1 MISFQSIS
9 TSPRKLCATSDQARA
24 SEPLAPAEPA
34 EPAMWCSCPRLRPSR
49 VLARL
54 LLEPPRHEEADPS
67 PHHDDQDQAADELRE
82 RELPAEEDPHHDPD
96 LEHEVRRGE
105 LERHRASRGSLPSGT
120 STSRSR
126 PPRSCTR
133 TRRRRAPWRARPCGG
148 RAPPS
153 ALLNARARDPR
164 LHDPGQREPEHERP
178 PDLPRHLERVPEPV
192 ADPLEHVHAPS
203 LVGAVAAAVRPGLEP
218 VSAELH

>member
-9 TSPRKLCATSDQARA
+9 PSPRKLCATSDQASSEVSRWRQRA
-24 SEPLAPAEPA
+24 RRAGQ
-34 EPAMWCSCPRLRPSR
+34 WCSCPRLRRLR
-49 VLARL
+49 VRARL
-54 LLEPPRHEEADPS
+54 LLEPPRDEEADPG
-67 PHHDDQDQAADELRE
+67 PHERDQDEAAEELRE

-105 LERHRASRGSLPSGT
+105 LERHRASRGSRPSGT

-126 PPRSCTR
+126 SPRSCTT
-133 TRRRRAPWRARPCGG
+133 TRRRRGRSRARPCAG
-148 RAPPS
+148 RGRR
-153 ALLNARARDPR
+153 ARARCASARHPR
-164 LHDPGQREPEHERP
+164 LDDPGEREAEHERP
-178 PDLPRHLERVPEPV
+178 PDLPRHLERVPEAV